1 MIMLN
6 APVDHRMQKLVIVSW
21 TVVYSLGVTTFI
33 SGFAFAIF
41 TNYSNPILQVV
52 TIAQIIIFVMV
63 IVSMLC
69 QIVIVLY
76 LASYRFYHLRR
87 FFEVNFLPW
96 QPSSLLVNE
105 LATVNQ
111 YRRLT
116 DSALFCTVME
126 LYQILRK
133 TMCLTHK
140 AYSVQLLSMTLS
152 NIPSPTLALFA
163 MYRSFMTSN
172 YEMQNLIVTMALS
185 SIMYLLCYLL
195 LIFLSAQIKLEVLK
209 ELCDGLYKVLTV

>member
-1 MIMLN
+1 MILLN
-6 APVDHRMQKLVIVSW
+6 ANVDHRTQKQMIMAW
-21 TVVYSLGVTTFI
+21 TVVYTLGVTTFI
-33 SGFAFAIF
+33 MGFVFAIF
-41 TNYSNPILQVV
+41 TNYSNPVLQVV
-52 TIAQIIIFVMV
+52 TIVQIIIFVLV

-76 LASYRFYHLRR
+76 MASYRFYHLRR

-96 QPSSLLVNE
+96 QPSTLLMNE

-116 DSALFCTVME
+116 DSGLFCTVME
-126 LYQILRK
+126 LYQILRG
-133 TMCLTHK
+133 TMGRIHE
-140 AYSVQLLSMTLS
+140 AYSVQLLSMTVS

-195 LIFLSAQIKLEVLK
+195 LIFLSAEIKREVLSSLATIPTK
-209 ELCDGLYKVLTV
+209 Q